1 MKIWDRKRNI
11 FYEEKEY
18 GKKKLDFLYNTFLGR
33 VLLKLIFSRVWF
45 SKLQA
50 IYQNSKISKRKILP
64 FILKYNVDMSV
75 YENQSYNSFSDF
87 FKRKRI
93 IKNKTFENELIAI
106 ADSKLQVFSIQDN
119 LELKIKQSIY
129 SLNELIQDEQIVK
142 KYKDGTCLI
151 YRLSMDDYHRFMF
164 LDDGNIINSKKI
176 KGVLHTIRPI
186 SKRYNVFCQ
195 NSRQVTFLN
204 TKNFGRVIQIEV
216 GAMLVGKIVNYK
228 KINFKRLEEKGYFDF
243 GGSTIVQLFEKEKIK
258 IDGDI
263 LAKSKENIETK
274 VEIGMKIGEKY
285 D

>member
-33 VLLKLIFSRVWF
+33 ILLKLIFSRVWF

-204 TKNFGRVIQIEV
+204 TKNFGGVIQIEV

>member
-33 VLLKLIFSRVWF
+33 ILLKLIFSRVWF

-263 LAKSKENIETK
+263 LTKSKENIETK

>member
-33 VLLKLIFSRVWF
+33 ILLKLIFSRVWF

-106 ADSKLQVFSIQDN
+106 ADSKLQAFSIQDN

-164 LDDGNIINSKKI
+164 LDDGDIINTKKI

-204 TKNFGRVIQIEV
+204 TKNFGRVIQIEI

>member
-33 VLLKLIFSRVWF
+33 ILLKLIFSRVWF

-64 FILKYNVDMSV
+64 FILKYNIDMSV
-75 YENQSYNSFSDF
+75 YENRSYNSFADF
-87 FKRKRI
+87 FKRKRD
-93 IKNKTFENELIAI
+93 IKNESFENELIAI

-119 LELKIKQSIY
+119 LELKIKQSVY
-129 SLNELIQDEQIVK
+129 SLNELIQDEQIAK

-164 LDDGNIINSKKI
+164 LDDGDIINTKKI

-263 LAKSKENIETK
+263 LTKSKENIETK

>member
-33 VLLKLIFSRVWF
+33 ILLKLIFSRVWF

-75 YENQSYNSFSDF
+75 YENQSYNSFADF

>member
-33 VLLKLIFSRVWF
+33 ILLKLIFSRVWF

-87 FKRKRI
+87 FKRKRD
-93 IKNKTFENELIAI
+93 IKNESFENELIAI

-129 SLNELIQDEQIVK
+129 SLNELIQDEQIAK

>member
-33 VLLKLIFSRVWF
+33 ILLKLIFSRVWF

-106 ADSKLQVFSIQDN
+106 ADSKLQAFSIQDN

-164 LDDGNIINSKKI
+164 LDDGDIINTKKI

-204 TKNFGRVIQIEV
+204 TKNFGRVIQIEI

-228 KINFKRLEEKGYFDF
+228 KRNFKRLEEKGYFDF

-258 IDGDI
+258 IDNDI
-263 LAKSKENIETK
+263 LIKSNEDIETK

>member
-33 VLLKLIFSRVWF
+33 ILLKLIFSRVWF

>member
-33 VLLKLIFSRVWF
+33 ILLKLIFSRVWF

-129 SLNELIQDEQIVK
+129 SLNELIQDEQIAK

-164 LDDGNIINSKKI
+164 LDDGSIINSKKI

>member
-33 VLLKLIFSRVWF
+33 ILLKLIFSRVWF

-129 SLNELIQDEQIVK
+129 SLNELIQDEQIAK

-228 KINFKRLEEKGYFDF
+228 KRNFKRLEEKGYFDF

-258 IDGDI
+258 IDNDI
-263 LAKSKENIETK
+263 LIKSNEDIETK

>member
-33 VLLKLIFSRVWF
+33 ILLKLIFSRVWF

-164 LDDGNIINSKKI
+164 LDDGSIINSKKI

>member
-33 VLLKLIFSRVWF
+33 ILLKLIFSRVWF

-129 SLNELIQDEQIVK
+129 SLNELIQDEQIAK

>member
-33 VLLKLIFSRVWF
+33 ILLKLIFSRVWF

-87 FKRKRI
+87 FKRKRD
-93 IKNKTFENELIAI
+93 IKNESFENELIAI

-164 LDDGNIINSKKI
+164 LDDGSIINSKKI

>member
-33 VLLKLIFSRVWF
+33 ILLKLIFSRVWF

-164 LDDGNIINSKKI
+164 LDDGNIINSKKM

>member
-33 VLLKLIFSRVWF
+33 ILLKLIFSRVWF

-204 TKNFGRVIQIEV
+204 TKNFGRVIQIEI

-228 KINFKRLEEKGYFDF
+228 KRNFKRLEEKGYFDF

-263 LAKSKENIETK
+263 LAKSNEDIETK